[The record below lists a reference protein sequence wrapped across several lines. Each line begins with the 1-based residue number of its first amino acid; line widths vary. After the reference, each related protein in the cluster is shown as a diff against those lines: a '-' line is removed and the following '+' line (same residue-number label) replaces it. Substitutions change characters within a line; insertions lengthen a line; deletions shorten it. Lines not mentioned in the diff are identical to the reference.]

1 MKYLLL
7 LIRNNKWLYFSSWL
21 TPSIL
26 QLLDKLMQKKINS
39 SKIGSIKN
47 GVHKCLNKQK
57 IASYIQII
65 PLIDVDLRM
74 GNLYTTPVVCVIVKI
89 RVSFVKNF
97 DIFVVFMHQMLL

>member
-1 MKYLLL
+1 
-7 LIRNNKWLYFSSWL
+7 
-21 TPSIL
+21 
-26 QLLDKLMQKKINS
+26 MQKKINS

-89 RVSFVKNF
+89 RVSFVKNLNKF
-97 DIFVVFMHQMLL
+97 WYFCCVYASDATVNSF